1 VRAQA
6 VRPRLDFTSGRLALS
21 QNREL
26 LVVYRD
32 EDLTL
37 PDVLGRLPRD
47 GYTSDAEY
55 SS

>member
-6 VRPRLDFTSGRLALS
+6 VRPRLDVASGRFALP
-21 QNREL
+21 QDREL

-37 PDVLGRLPRD
+37 PDILGRLPRD
-47 GYTSDAEY
+47 GYASDAEY